1 MAPEPLAQSI
11 RLDKVPPHDLDAEMA
26 ALGCAL
32 MDREALDKLG
42 EHLQPEMFYHRPH
55 QTICRTLL
63 DLYERRMDVDFNTV
77 AERLRALNALDE
89 AGGAIYLTDLID
101 RVATTA
107 HVDSYIRIIRGKY
120 LLRSLITTS
129 TEVVSQCYTS
139 AEDPEDI
146 LDEAEKA
153 VFDIAEKKVAE
164 SFRQM
169 KSLVTGAVDTLEHL
183 YEDKHYV
190 TGVPSGFHDLDEL
203 TNGFQ
208 ASDMVVIAA
217 RPSIGKTAL
226 ALGIAEHCAVDRR
239 IPVAVFS
246 LEMSAEQLTQRLLCS
261 RARLNAQE
269 ARRGFFKKDRWPD
282 ITRAANDLTVAPI
295 YVNDTP
301 ALTPLQTRAIARRLK
316 ATHDVGLVIVDYL
329 QLMSAGMRRSDNRQ
343 QEISEISRS
352 LKGLARELR
361 VPVIVCSQL
370 NREVEQRPGRRPQ
383 LSDLRE
389 SGAIEQD
396 ADVVMLLSR
405 PEFYDPNDQ
414 PGQATV
420 ILAKQRNGPTGEVSL
435 AFQKEY
441 TRFEPLV
448 PAYRAG
454 DAFPVDDAP
463 GDGPSG
469 DGPSGDGPSGDG
481 ASEDGVPF

>member
-1 MAPEPLAQSI
+1 MTPEPLAQNI

-32 MDREALDKLG
+32 IDRESLDKLG

-63 DLYERRMDVDFNTV
+63 DLYERRVDVDFNTV
-77 AERLRALNALDE
+77 AERLRSLNVLDE
-89 AGGAIYLTDLID
+89 AGGAVYLTDLID
-101 RVATTA
+101 RVSTTA
-107 HVDSYIRIIRGKY
+107 HIDSYIRIVRGKY

-129 TEVVSQCYTS
+129 TEVVSRCYTS
-139 AEDPEDI
+139 AEDPEDV

-153 VFDIAEKKVAE
+153 IFDIAEKKVAE

-169 KSLVTGAVDTLEHL
+169 KPLVAGVVDTIERLW
-183 YEDKHYV
+183 EDQHYV

-203 TNGFQ
+203 TSGFQ
-208 ASDMVVIAA
+208 YSDMVIIAA

-226 ALGIAEHCAVDRR
+226 ALRVAEHCAVDCK
-239 IPVAVFS
+239 IPVAIFS
-246 LEMSAEQLTQRLLCS
+246 LEMSAEQLTHRLLCS
-261 RARLNAQE
+261 RARMNAQE
-269 ARRGFFKKDRWPD
+269 VRRGIFKKDRWPD
-282 ITRAANDLTVAPI
+282 IVKSAGELTVAPI
-295 YVNDTP
+295 YINDTP
-301 ALTPLQTRAIARRLK
+301 GLTPLQIRAIARRLK
-316 ATHDVGLVIVDYL
+316 ATHDIGLVVVDYL
-329 QLMSAGMRRSDNRQ
+329 QLMSGGMRRQENRQ

-405 PEFYDPNDQ
+405 PEFYDPNDH
-414 PGQATV
+414 PGMATI
-420 ILAKQRNGPTGEVSL
+420 ILAKQRNGPTGAVDL
-435 AFQKEY
+435 AFLKEY
-441 TRFEPLV
+441 TRFEPL
-448 PAYRAG
+448 AQTHGMSEAG
-454 DAFPVDDAP
+454 EAALEDA
-463 GDGPSG
+463 GPS
-469 DGPSGDGPSGDG
+469 D
-481 ASEDGVPF
+481 DGVPFDVDI

>member
-1 MAPEPLAQSI
+1 MAPEPLAQHI

-32 MDREALDKLG
+32 IDREALDKVG

-55 QTICRTLL
+55 QTICRALL
-63 DLYERRMDVDFNTV
+63 DLYERRIDVDFNTV
-77 AERLRALNALDE
+77 AERLRALNVLDE
-89 AGGAIYLTDLID
+89 VGGAIYLTDLID

-107 HVDSYIRIIRGKY
+107 HADSYIRIIRGKY

-153 VFDIAEKKVAE
+153 IFDIAEKKVAE
-164 SFRQM
+164 SFRLM
-169 KSLVTGAVDTLEHL
+169 KPLVAGVVDTLERL
-183 YEDKHYV
+183 WEDQHYV
-190 TGVPSGFHDLDEL
+190 TGVPSGFHELDEK
-203 TNGFQ
+203 TCGFQ
-208 ASDMVVIAA
+208 RSDMVVIAA

-226 ALGIAEHCAVDRR
+226 ALRIAEHCAIDRK

-261 RARLNAQE
+261 RSRVNAQD
-269 ARRGFFKKDRWPD
+269 ARRGIFKRDRWPD
-282 ITRAANDLTVAPI
+282 IVKAAGEFTVAPI

-301 ALTPLQTRAIARRLK
+301 ALTPLQLRAIARRLK
-316 ATHDVGLVIVDYL
+316 ATHDVGLVVVDYI
-329 QLMSAGMRRSDNRQ
+329 QLMSASARRQENRQ

-352 LKGLARELR
+352 LKGLARELH

-370 NREVEQRPGRRPQ
+370 NRDVEQRPGRRPQ

-405 PEFYDPNDQ
+405 PDFYDPNDH
-414 PGQATV
+414 PGMVTV
-420 ILAKQRNGPTGEVSL
+420 ILAKQRNGPTGEVTL
-435 AFQKEY
+435 TFLKEY
-441 TRFEPLV
+441 TRFESYAPEQGAALS
-448 PAYRAG
+448 RE
-454 DAFPVDDAP
+454 DA
-463 GDGPSG
+463 PSG
-469 DGPSGDGPSGDG
+469 DG
-481 ASEDGVPF
+481 VPFEVDI